1 MSKINDFLKKCT
13 KFVGI
18 PAIFSFLGAY
28 AGSEHTEKGIRR
40 FGLPGITML
49 LAIVRW
55 INLFPYNLWFI
66 TIFFQSFVLA
76 MGYGFG
82 DDDPK
87 PSKIGGFF
95 YKLFNK
101 NWLWTN
107 IFTRG
112 VIGFFIS
119 LSLISIPI
127 LIENWINYLISS
139 LIIIIAWA
147 TISWRNLGSVKMG
160 KYTLCNSDSICYGLL
175 GFAVYFLLFTKSSIF

>member
-55 INLFPYNLWFI
+55 INLFPYNLWFT
-66 TIFFQSFVLA
+66 TIMFQSFVLS
-76 MGYGFG
+76 MGYGISDAHDNG
-82 DDDPK
+82 
-87 PSKIGGFF
+87 STLGRFF
-95 YKLFNK
+95 YKLFNQ
-101 NWLWTN
+101 NHFWADV
-107 IFTRG
+107 FTRG
-112 VIGFFIS
+112 TIGIFLS

-127 LIENWINYLISS
+127 LIGNWINYLISS

-160 KYTLCNSDSICYGLL
+160 KYTLCNSDLICYGLL
-175 GFAVYFLLFTKSSIF
+175 GFAVYFLLFVKIV